1 MRMEKLPT
9 IVIGAG
15 PVGLAAAS
23 HLHENNQRFIII
35 EKGEQPGDNVLS
47 WGHVQL
53 FSPWKYNI
61 NQAAKR
67 LLKQTE
73 WVEPE
78 GDKLPTGKELVD
90 EYLEPLANLRPIK
103 ENSLYGAEVIAI
115 TKKNMDKMKSQSREE
130 TPFVLYIKVNGKVET
145 ITAKSVIDTSGTWS
159 NPNSPYADGLW
170 RTDKTRIHTHIPEI
184 NQKVETFKNKHVAI
198 IGSGHSAQNTLIDLS
213 KLKEEF
219 PETRITWILRKKHV
233 QEAFGGEERDELAAR
248 GQLGSKAH
256 QLVNNGMVNVYTNYF
271 VEDIEE
277 IDGTFIITSSDGT
290 KIDEVDE
297 IIANTGSRPDFSF
310 LSEIRLDIDPVVES
324 TRALAPLI
332 DPNLHSCGTV
342 RPHGEK
348 ELRQPEPG
356 FYIAGV
362 KSYGRAP
369 TFLMATG
376 YEQVR
381 SIVSYLSGDYE
392 ASEKVELTLPETGVC
407 STNLSAKPLK
417 IIGVNSSSCC

>member
-1 MRMEKLPT
+1 
-9 IVIGAG
+9 
-15 PVGLAAAS
+15 
-23 HLHENNQRFIII
+23 
-35 EKGEQPGDNVLS
+35 
-47 WGHVQL
+47 
-53 FSPWKYNI
+53 
-61 NQAAKR
+61 
-67 LLKQTE
+67 
-73 WVEPE
+73 
-78 GDKLPTGKELVD
+78 
-90 EYLEPLANLRPIK
+90 
-103 ENSLYGAEVIAI
+103 
-115 TKKNMDKMKSQSREE
+115 
-130 TPFVLYIKVNGKVET
+130 
-145 ITAKSVIDTSGTWS
+145 
-159 NPNSPYADGLW
+159 
-170 RTDKTRIHTHIPEI
+170 
-184 NQKVETFKNKHVAI
+184 
-198 IGSGHSAQNTLIDLS
+198 
-213 KLKEEF
+213 
-219 PETRITWILRKKHV
+219 
-233 QEAFGGEERDELAAR
+233 AAR

-332 DPNLHSCGTV
+332 DPNIHSCGTV

-392 ASEKVELTLPETGVC
+392 ASEKVELILPETGVC
-407 STNLSAKPLK
+407 GTNLSTKQLK
-417 IIGVNSSSCC
+417 IIGINSSSCC